1 MPDQVVLRWVCAS
14 LRYDECMS
22 PNLISKAI
30 ATPAAEAVAA
40 CPVERA
46 IQVIGGKWKLLVLR
60 SLLLNGPQ
68 RYNDLLASVTGISA
82 KELTRNLDQLAEAG
96 LVVRA
101 KGAAAGTARYEL
113 TELGMGLMPT
123 FTSLLA
129 WGQGLLA
136 GRV

>member
-1 MPDQVVLRWVCAS
+1 
-14 LRYDECMS
+14 MS
-22 PNLISKAI
+22 SNGISKA
-30 ATPAAEAVAA
+30 VAA
-40 CPVERA
+40 ATVEPVAVCPVEQA

-68 RYNDLLASVTGISA
+68 RYNELLASVTGISA
-82 KELTRNLDQLAEAG
+82 KELTRNLDQLSESG

-113 TELGMGLMPT
+113 TERGMGLMPT
-123 FTSLLA
+123 FTSLLT

-136 GRV
+136 GRA